1 RRRPA
6 ERLAAR
12 PCRRLIRRP
21 AMLMYFDFRTY
32 FRMLRLAWREHNA
45 RNRRRLLLT
54 LLVKI
59 PLVSSF
65 HAVCFFLDPILF
77 PALRRTE
84 VKSPIFIVGHA
95 RSGTTL
101 LHRVMNKDPGRF
113 SSFLLWELSFPS
125 LLQKKLIRWCAAV
138 DRQRLGGVIERRIRA
153 WEERKFGPTR
163 HIHFMSLTEPEEDD
177 GVLAYSCASGTW
189 IVRLPYMGELD
200 FYHID
205 RRPVRDRRRLMT
217 FYKECVRRQL
227 CLNGGDKIHLS
238 KNPTFAGRVESL
250 IETFADARIVVPF
263 RNPYETI
270 PSLLKLMKVAWA
282 MRKWS
287 DAEMQRSLR
296 ILAEQSYHTYK
307 YPLEVLARHP
317 QTPHAVVD
325 YDELVAEPKRT
336 IEKIY
341 RELGLPMTP
350 EYESVLSAEQEQARR
365 HRGSHAYGLDEFG
378 LSGGEIRAALG
389 DLFERFHWQDVPPER
404 G

>member
-1 RRRPA
+1 
-6 ERLAAR
+6 
-12 PCRRLIRRP
+12 
-21 AMLMYFDFRTY
+21 MYFDFRTY
-32 FRMLRLAWREHNA
+32 FRMLRLAWREQNA
-45 RNRRRLLLT
+45 RNRRKLLFT
-54 LLVKI
+54 LLVTV

-77 PALRRTE
+77 PSLRRTN
-84 VKSPIFIVGHA
+84 VKSPIFIIGHA

-101 LHRVMNKDPGRF
+101 LHRLMSRDAERF

-125 LLQKKLIRWCAAV
+125 LLQKKVIRWCAAF
-138 DRQRLGGVIERRIRA
+138 DRRRLGGLLEKRVRA
-153 WEERKFGPTR
+153 WEERKFGSTR

-177 GVLAYSCASGTW
+177 GILTYSCASGTW

-200 FYHID
+200 FYHVD

-217 FYKECVRRQL
+217 YYRECVRRQL

-238 KNPTFAGRVESL
+238 KNPTFAGRVASL
-250 IETFADARIVVPF
+250 IETFPDARFVVPF

-296 ILAEQSYHTYK
+296 ILAEQSYHTYE

-317 QTPHAVVD
+317 ETPHAVVD
-325 YDELVAEPKRT
+325 YEDLVAQPKRT

-341 RELGLPMTP
+341 SELGLPMTE
-350 EYESVLSAEQEQARR
+350 EYERMLAAQQEKAKKHQT
-365 HRGSHAYGLDEFG
+365 SHSYDLDEFG
-378 LSGGEIRAALG
+378 LSGAEIHEALQ
-389 DLFERFHWQDVPPER
+389 DLFRRFHWQEAAQP
-404 G
+404 